1 MPRCSKKANLSLRVR
16 QANVADVPAIMEVGR
31 DSVTTSHWSRQLYEG
46 QLAITS
52 PQKHAEHLAWVIE
65 DQHAALQEQT
75 PSKAPEILAFLLAH
89 RVLEDWELENIVVKE
104 MARRRGVGSC
114 LLGEFI
120 VYARAQQGARI
131 LLEVRE
137 SNHSARALYR
147 KFAFEETGL
156 RKGYYAN
163 PPEDAI
169 VCQLSLS

>member
-1 MPRCSKKANLSLRVR
+1 VR

-31 DSVTTSHWSRQLYEG
+31 DSVTTSQWSRQLYEG
-46 QLAITS
+46 QFAIAS
-52 PQKHAEHLAWVIE
+52 RQKHAERLAWVVE
-65 DQHAALQEQT
+65 DEHAALREKT
-75 PSKAPEILAFLLAH
+75 PGKAPEILAFLLAH
-89 RVLEDWELENIVVKE
+89 RVLEDWELENIVVKGT
-104 MARRRGVGSC
+104 ARRRGVGTR

-120 VYARAQQGARI
+120 AYARAQQGARI

-147 KFAFEETGL
+147 KFDFEETGL

-169 VCQLSLS
+169 VCQFNLS

>member
-1 MPRCSKKANLSLRVR
+1 LRVR

-31 DSVTTSHWSRQLYEG
+31 DSVTTSHWSRQVYEG

-52 PQKHAEHLAWVIE
+52 RRKHAERFVWVAE
-65 DQHAALQEQT
+65 RDNAAPPEQT
-75 PSKAPEILAFLLAH
+75 SGKAPEILAFLMAH
-89 RVLEDWELENIVVKE
+89 RVLEDWELENIVVKGT
-104 MARRRGVGSC
+104 ARRRGVGTC

-120 VYARAQQGARI
+120 AYARAQQGARI

-147 KFAFEETGL
+147 KFDFAETGL

>member
-1 MPRCSKKANLSLRVR
+1 VR

-31 DSVTTSHWSRQLYEG
+31 DSVTTSHWSRRLYEG

-52 PQKHAEHLAWVIE
+52 RQKHAERVSWVVE
-65 DQHAALQEQT
+65 DENAALPKKT
-75 PSKAPEILAFLLAH
+75 PGKAPEILAFLLAH
-89 RVLEDWELENIVVKE
+89 RVLQDWELENIVVKGT
-104 MARRRGVGSC
+104 ARRRGIGTC

-120 VYARAQQGARI
+120 AYARAQQGARI

-147 KFAFEETGL
+147 KFDFEETGL

-169 VCQLSLS
+169 VCQLRLS